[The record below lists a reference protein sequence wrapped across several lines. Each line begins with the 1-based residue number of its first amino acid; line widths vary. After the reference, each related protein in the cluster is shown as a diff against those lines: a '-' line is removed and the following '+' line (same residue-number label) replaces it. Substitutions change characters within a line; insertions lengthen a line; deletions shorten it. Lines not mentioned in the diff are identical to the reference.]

1 MKKGFTLLELLIVIT
16 ILAILA
22 GAMMPIFSTSRSTAE
37 SAKAK
42 ADLDAIKSSAIMLHY
57 DASAWPV
64 DANNGSCF
72 ITNDTGCVNSTAGGS
87 WKGPYMASWE
97 DDPWGQF
104 YRVWNASGNNSL
116 YAVSNGSNKVFDNCD
131 PNNDTC
137 ILITAN
143 RTK

>member
-22 GAMMPIFSTSRSTAE
+22 GAMMPIFSTSRSQAE
-37 SAKAK
+37 NAKVK
-42 ADLDAIKSSAIMLHY
+42 ADLDAIKSAAIMLHY
-57 DASAWPV
+57 DANAWPI
-64 DANNGSCF
+64 DASDGSCF
-72 ITNDTGCVNSTAGGS
+72 IANASGCVNTTAGGS

-97 DDPWGQF
+97 KDPWGYY
-104 YRVWNASGNNSL
+104 YRIYNGSSNYL
-116 YAVSNGSNKVFDNCD
+116 YAASNGTNKVFDSCD
-131 PNNDTC
+131 VNNDTC

>member
-37 SAKAK
+37 SAKAS
-42 ADLDAIKSSAIMLHY
+42 ADLDAIKSAAIMMHY
-57 DASAWPV
+57 DASAWPIDAV
-64 DANNGSCF
+64 DGSCF
-72 ITNDTGCVNSTAGGS
+72 ITNVTGCVNSTAGGS

-97 DDPWGQF
+97 KDPWGNY
-104 YRVWNASGNNSL
+104 YRIYNGSSNYL
-116 YAVSNGSNKVFDNCD
+116 YAASNGTNKVFDNCAA
-131 PNNDTC
+131 NDTC

-143 RTK
+143 RTQ